1 MFPGGAPLLL
11 SIFSN
16 NRWPM
21 DFRRSCYLG
30 FPIRSGDRSLDT
42 YWVARAGDPVAD
54 MENTFFQ
61 VEKREDGIAGE
72 REENPVM
79 EAVRSQFLV

>member
-1 MFPGGAPLLL
+1 MFLGGAPLLL
-11 SIFSN
+11 WIFSN
-16 NRWPM
+16 NLWPM

-30 FPIRSGDRSLDT
+30 SLIRSGGRSLDI
-42 YWVARAGDPVAD
+42 YCVSRAGNPVAD

-79 EAVRSQFLV
+79 EAVRSQLLV

>member
-11 SIFSN
+11 WIFSKN
-16 NRWPM
+16 LWLT
-21 DFRRSCYLG
+21 DFHRSCYLG
-30 FPIRSGDRSLDT
+30 SPIRSGDRSLDT
-42 YWVARAGDPVAD
+42 YCVSRAGNPVAD

-79 EAVRSQFLV
+79 EAVRSQFFE

>member
-1 MFPGGAPLLL
+1 MFLGGAPRLLW
-11 SIFSN
+11 IFSN
-16 NRWPM
+16 NLWPM
-21 DFRRSCYLG
+21 DFHRSCYLG
-30 FPIRSGDRSLDT
+30 FLIRSGDRSLDT
-42 YWVARAGDPVAD
+42 YWVSRAGNPVAD

>member
-1 MFPGGAPLLL
+1 MYCM
-11 SIFSN
+11 S
-16 NRWPM
+16 
-21 DFRRSCYLG
+21 
-30 FPIRSGDRSLDT
+30 
-42 YWVARAGDPVAD
+42 RAGDPVAD